1 MKNRFYKNPEHDAAF
16 SRCIDVMTRLIQKYG
31 SAILEEVRKTD
42 EQFAL
47 PHHKRT
53 RNMKYLQKY
62 YEMMRKSEI
71 KTLTGGKTSD
81 IMIMNK
87 KTTRTNGQKGEC
99 I

>member
-1 MKNRFYKNPEHDAAF
+1 MKKRFYKNTEQNAAF
-16 SRCIDVMTRLIQKYG
+16 NRCIDIMTRLIQKYG
-31 SAILEEVRKTD
+31 PAILEEVRKID

-47 PHHKRT
+47 PHHKRP

-81 IMIMNK
+81 NMITN
-87 KTTRTNGQKGEC
+87 KTTRPNG
-99 I
+99 